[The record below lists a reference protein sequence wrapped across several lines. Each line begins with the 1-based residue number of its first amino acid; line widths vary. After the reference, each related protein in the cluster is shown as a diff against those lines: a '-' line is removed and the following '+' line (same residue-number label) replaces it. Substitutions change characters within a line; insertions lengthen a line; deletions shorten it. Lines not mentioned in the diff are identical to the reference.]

1 VSWFDDLA
9 GNPHVEVALLVDNLG
24 TLVAASDSANDEA
37 RRVASMIK
45 AAEVLARGL
54 SVELGRGEMRAMQLS
69 TAQAHL
75 LVTPVGLS
83 HYLIVLINKNAPME
97 LLSVY
102 LKRLTD
108 RLSEDEIRSAT
119 TSLDDLDAAEIIQAV
134 TEWLHS
140 GGDSGGDRAN

>member
-9 GNPHVEVALLVDNLG
+9 SNQHIEVALLVDNLG

-75 LVTPVGLS
+75 LVTPVGVK
-83 HYLIVLINKNAPME
+83 HYLIVLIDKNAPME
-97 LLSVY
+97 LLLVY

-108 RLSEDEIRSAT
+108 SLTEDEINSAIV
-119 TSLDDLDAAEIIQAV
+119 SLDDLDASEIIDAV
-134 TEWLHS
+134 TEWLHN
-140 GGDSGGDRAN
+140 GGDRADR